1 MRWGWSF
8 ALAGVTL
15 VASVVVP
22 GSAPGPQ
29 TFAPPRGHRTLT
41 ETQAVDAAAGRPG
54 APAAARLM
62 DYESAATL
70 LGEGPDPRRAPSTPV
85 WLVTVDGPQSYTVVL
100 NGVDGTVIDSC
111 IGCRVPAANSSAQ

>member
-1 MRWGWSF
+1 VRWGWSF

-22 GSAPGPQ
+22 PSVSGPTAGPR

-41 ETQAVDAAAGRPG
+41 EAQAVDAAAGRAG
-54 APAAARLM
+54 VPAAARLM

-85 WLVTVDGPQSYTVVL
+85 WLVTVEGPQGFTVVL
-100 NGVDGTVIDSC
+100 NGTDGTVIDSC
-111 IGCRVPAANSSAQ
+111 IGCQVLG